1 MNYLFRFC
9 CLMFICGASV
19 CAAASEMPR
28 LVQEHGRYSLYVDGQ
43 PFFILGGQIHN
54 SSAWPGVL
62 PQVWP
67 ALEFIHAN
75 TVEAPIY
82 WEQLEAQPGQ
92 FDFANVDAVVAQA
105 REHKLRVVLLWFGTW
120 KNARCHYV
128 PEWIKTDTAKYP
140 RLIDASGRLTDSL
153 SPFDVETLEAD
164 KRAFAA
170 LMRHLKEID
179 GERHTVLMVQ
189 VENEPGSLDSVRD
202 FSPAAQKSYFS
213 DVPAAL
219 TRRLNLP
226 AGTWD
231 QVFGSTAGERFQAYA
246 VARYIDQVAAA
257 GKREYALPMYLNAW
271 VRTPDDSEPDPP
283 RSYPSGG
290 GVDTVLDLWKAVA
303 PSIDLIAPDIYLSGD
318 TTYRRVI
325 SAYHRPDNALFVPE
339 NGNQPEFARY
349 PFSVLGEGG
358 IGFTVWGLD
367 HVNDRTDIEPA
378 SASSYP
384 ELVPFERTFRLLAS
398 MDREIARLTFEGKL
412 KTAMEGEDVST
423 HTLRFGKWKAIATFG
438 RHNDGVRSA
447 SSQPTGEL
455 LVAEIGPDEFLA
467 TGFDAR
473 IEFNLTH
480 PNLKERWQFMRV
492 EEGVYEDGH
501 WKVHRLLNGDE
512 CDFGVDFGGAGRI
525 LHMKLGTY

>member
-1 MNYLFRFC
+1 
-9 CLMFICGASV
+9 
-19 CAAASEMPR
+19 MPR

-231 QVFGSTAGERFQAYA
+231 QVFG
-246 VARYIDQVAAA
+246 
-257 GKREYALPMYLNAW
+257 
-271 VRTPDDSEPDPP
+271 
-283 RSYPSGG
+283 
-290 GVDTVLDLWKAVA
+290 
-303 PSIDLIAPDIYLSGD
+303 
-318 TTYRRVI
+318 
-325 SAYHRPDNALFVPE
+325 
-339 NGNQPEFARY
+339 
-349 PFSVLGEGG
+349 
-358 IGFTVWGLD
+358 
-367 HVNDRTDIEPA
+367 
-378 SASSYP
+378 
-384 ELVPFERTFRLLAS
+384 
-398 MDREIARLTFEGKL
+398 
-412 KTAMEGEDVST
+412 
-423 HTLRFGKWKAIATFG
+423 
-438 RHNDGVRSA
+438 
-447 SSQPTGEL
+447 
-455 LVAEIGPDEFLA
+455 
-467 TGFDAR
+467 
-473 IEFNLTH
+473 
-480 PNLKERWQFMRV
+480 
-492 EEGVYEDGH
+492 
-501 WKVHRLLNGDE
+501 
-512 CDFGVDFGGAGRI
+512 
-525 LHMKLGTY
+525 